1 MLLARLYEQ
10 HADECARAAET
21 AEDPKRRDLLS
32 KLAHEWRRDAD
43 KFPRRQG
50 ADDGRLEIRLI
61 EHEGTRAPA
70 VSEETQY

>member
-43 KFPRRQG
+43 KLRRQATEDG
-50 ADDGRLEIRLI
+50 ARTMPSRV
-61 EHEGTRAPA
+61 P
-70 VSEETQY
+70 

>member
-21 AEDPKRRDLLS
+21 AEDPKRRNLLS

-43 KFPRRQG
+43 KLRQQATEDG
-50 ADDGRLEIRLI
+50 ARTTPSRV
-61 EHEGTRAPA
+61 P
-70 VSEETQY
+70 